1 MLFNQEEGLNLSG
14 LNNLAYFAGILDG
27 EGSFFKEKNRGK
39 HYYPTISCEMTD
51 KDVILALKKYFKV
64 GNVNEFPPRKKHW
77 KTSYRWRV
85 RGASAI
91 EILKVIKKYLSIR
104 RKEKVKFLIKEFPN
118 VAKRN

>member
-1 MLFNQEEGLNLSG
+1 MSG

-64 GNVNEFPPRKKHW
+64 GHVNEFPPRKKHW

-104 RKEKVKFLIKEFPN
+104 RKEKIKVLIKEFPN

>member
-64 GNVNEFPPRKKHW
+64 GHVNEFPPRNKHW
-77 KTSYRWRV
+77 NTSYRWRV

-91 EILKVIKKYLSIR
+91 EILKVIKKSMNLWKTNKNQFI
-104 RKEKVKFLIKEFPN
+104 IN
-118 VAKRN
+118 